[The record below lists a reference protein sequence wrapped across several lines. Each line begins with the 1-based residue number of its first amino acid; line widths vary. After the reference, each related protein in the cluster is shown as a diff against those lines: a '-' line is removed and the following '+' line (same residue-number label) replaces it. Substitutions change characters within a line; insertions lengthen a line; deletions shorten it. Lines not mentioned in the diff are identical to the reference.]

1 MKIEIVDERFDPW
14 QSLVDYK
21 KNDLQNNPKIGASSV
36 FLGTMRDFNEDS
48 DVTGMELQHYPGM
61 TEKYLE
67 DIVNTAIKKYKII
80 DGLVIHRVGMLEPTD
95 PIVIVATWSEHR
107 DNAFNATR
115 DIMESL
121 KAEAPFWKK
130 ESTDN
135 GFRWVKPTASNSE
148 TEDTQNEAQ

>member
-1 MKIEIVDERFDPW
+1 MKIEIMNEKFDPW
-14 QSLVDYK
+14 KALVDYK
-21 KNDLQNNPKIGASSV
+21 KNVLLNDSSIGATSV
-36 FLGTMRDFNEDS
+36 FVGTVRDFNDDEEIDS
-48 DVTGMELQHYPGM
+48 MELEHYPGM

-80 DGLVIHRVGMLEPTD
+80 DGLVIHRVGLLEPTD

-115 DIMESL
+115 DIMEAL
-121 KAEAPFWKK
+121 KAQAPFWKK

-135 GFRWVKPTASNSE
+135 GFRWVEPSVKEESTIDE
-148 TEDTQNEAQ
+148 I